1 VTNMSKDRYIAVVF
15 LAVLSWIM
23 FSCAP
28 IEYTIVITEA
38 SGMLAQA
45 EEAGAA
51 CTEEQLSS
59 RAQRE
64 DDEGKTQET
73 EGAVIAESG
82 TEEGADE
89 SVSTVITEDDTCHAP
104 FEFYFAREYL
114 NKAREEVGYSDYQK
128 ALEFAQVAK
137 TYAEQAYEIATR
149 RRRERGR

>member
-1 VTNMSKDRYIAVVF
+1 MSKDRYIAVVF
-15 LAVLSWIM
+15 IAVLSCVM

-59 RAQRE
+59 LAQQE
-64 DDEGKTQET
+64 DDEGQTQET
-73 EGAVIAESG
+73 EGVVIAESS
-82 TEEGADE
+82 TDEEDE
-89 SVSTVITEDDTCHAP
+89 SVSRIITEDDTCHAP